1 MDLDINIQS
10 FLWEDVRAL
19 DAWRVFF
26 ERLLNPISVE
36 TGEIS
41 LALIDDA
48 KMQILN
54 SQYRH
59 KNKPTNVLSFPSL
72 APKMCLGDVVLSFET
87 IQNEATD
94 QGKTFD
100 DHVSHLFLHGILHL
114 MGYDHETEK
123 DRLEMELK
131 EIEILKDLGIR
142 DPYDS

>member
-1 MDLDINIQS
+1 MDLEINIQS

-59 KNKPTNVLSFPSL
+59 KNKPTNVLSFPCLHIKRSSF
-72 APKMCLGDVVLSFET
+72 KM
-87 IQNEATD
+87 
-94 QGKTFD
+94 
-100 DHVSHLFLHGILHL
+100 LFL
-114 MGYDHETEK
+114 TVPQ
-123 DRLEMELK
+123 
-131 EIEILKDLGIR
+131 LG
-142 DPYDS
+142 